1 MPPVARFTIALAAGL
16 WVGRV
21 LVPPWAALAGA
32 ALAALPLYRFHRWRG
47 LLAAV
52 CVVGATQGVLLARRE
67 RAGCARR
74 WTAGRHAAIVQLAD
88 APGTR
93 GLAQATVRSAP
104 EGCRGT
110 LLLRLAPSGVRSGQT
125 LIVVGTQTPGGAF
138 RVRHMRA
145 LGFKPPLR
153 LVIRDAVAHRITSL
167 YGPRAPIVEALV
179 LGRRGSID
187 PALRADFVASGLA
200 HLLAISGLHVGIV
213 AAWLALLGRVAGLH
227 RRATWL
233 GAIGTGVYVALL
245 GFPAPATRA
254 AGFIAIRAIARA
266 RQRHPNAGAVL
277 ALAVLVVL
285 AVDPDAVGQVGA
297 WLSVAAVWGTFQAA
311 TVLRR
316 HAPRSPAWVRL
327 AGVSVGAVLAT
338 APVSAF
344 AFGQVAPVGVVTN
357 LVGVPLAGLIV
368 PAVFGSL
375 VAGSTL
381 AAGGG
386 LLLLA
391 LERLAAAGAAFPF
404 GRLVGDPGV
413 AFAVPWCLVLAA
425 AMWLVRRRP
434 TWGVLRLRLSA
445 SMAVVIW
452 VATLRAWWIH
462 DSYHGLSVYV
472 LSVGQG
478 DAIVLRSPHGRWALM
493 DGGPHMGQQ
502 DAGRDVVAPFL
513 RRRGVRS
520 LDFLILS
527 HGDADHSGG
536 VPSVV
541 ERVPP
546 ELVLEPGQPLGT
558 PPYAAFLA
566 AVDRSG
572 AEWRAA
578 RRGDVLTWDGVRV
591 EVLHPR
597 GTWMHH
603 ELRPN
608 ENSVVVRVTYQAF
621 DLLLT
626 GDAGM
631 PVESLLVNTVQ
642 QVEVLK
648 VGHHGSAGASGG
660 AWLDAVAP
668 RVAVISVGRGNRYG
682 HPAPETLT
690 RLTRRGIDV
699 YRTDRSG
706 TVTVRSDGQYFE
718 VVRSSS
724 NSLRARLSC
733 LVRAWSPSRVSSSK
747 RSACSPKQRANSRTS
762 YTTWPSPPR

>member
-1 MPPVARFTIALAAGL
+1 VPPVARFTVALAAGL

-21 LVPPWAALAGA
+21 LFAPWPL
-32 ALAALPLYRFHRWRG
+32 LAAAGVLVAGLYRVHPWRG
-47 LLAAV
+47 LLGAV
-52 CVVGATQGVLLARRE
+52 VLVGAVQGGTLAGRE
-67 RAGCARR
+67 RASCAQR
-74 WTAGRHAAIVQLAD
+74 WKAGRHAAIVRLAD

-93 GLAQATVRSAP
+93 GLADASVRFAP

-110 LLLRLAPSGVRSGQT
+110 LLLRMAPMGVRSGET
-125 LIVVGTQTPGGAF
+125 LVVVGNHTPGGAF
-138 RVRHMRA
+138 RVQRARA
-145 LGFKPPLR
+145 LGFAQPR
-153 LVIRDAVAHRITSL
+153 RFVIRDAVARRIAAL
-167 YGPRAPIVEALV
+167 YGPRAPVVEALV

-213 AAWLALLGRVAGLH
+213 AAWLALLARAAGQH
-227 RRATWL
+227 SRAAWIGSVGTW
-233 GAIGTGVYVALL
+233 VYVALL

-254 AGFIAIRAIARA
+254 AGFIAIRALSRS
-266 RQRHPNAGAVL
+266 RQRHPHAGAVL
-277 ALAVLVVL
+277 AVAVLVVL
-285 AVDPDAVGQVGA
+285 AVDPSAVGAVGA

-316 HAPRSPAWVRL
+316 HAPRSPATMRL
-327 AGVSVGAVLAT
+327 AVVSLGAVLAT

-344 AFGQVAPVGVVTN
+344 AFGQVAPVGVITN

-375 VAGSTL
+375 VAGSAL
-381 AAGGG
+381 ATGGG

-391 LERLAAAGAAFPF
+391 LERLAAVGAAFPL
-404 GRLVGDPGV
+404 GRVVGDPGI
-413 AFAVPWCLVLAA
+413 AFAAPWCVLLGAA
-425 AMWLVRRRP
+425 VWLARRRP
-434 TWGVLRLRLSA
+434 TWTVLRVRVSA
-445 SMAVVIW
+445 GLAAVIW

-462 DSYHGLSVYV
+462 DSYRGLSLYV

-478 DAIVLRSPHGRWALM
+478 DAIAIRSPHGRWALM
-493 DGGPHMGQQ
+493 DGGPHMGPE

-558 PPYAAFLA
+558 PPYAAFLG

-572 AEWRAA
+572 AAWRAA
-578 RRGDVLTWDGVRV
+578 RRGDLLTWDGVRV
-591 EVLHPR
+591 EILHPR
-597 GTWMHH
+597 ADWMRH

-608 ENSVVVRVTYQAF
+608 ENSVVVRVTYGAF
-621 DLLLT
+621 DALLT

-631 PVESLLVNTVQ
+631 PVESLLVGTVT

-660 AWLDAVAP
+660 DWLDAVAP

-682 HPAPETLT
+682 HPAPETLA
-690 RLTRRGIDV
+690 RLERRGVDV

-718 VVRSSS
+718 V
-724 NSLRARLSC
+724 LRDSPHTLRTRWTC
-733 LVRAWSPSRVSSSK
+733 LVRGWLPSRASSSSK
-747 RSACSPKQRANSRTS
+747 SACSPKPQASSRTS
-762 YTTWPSPPR
+762 YTTWPSRPR